1 MLEILP
7 SLKTSANAIQVVL
20 PGEEAAQFAELEQ
33 LLVHDFEPVGVAEA
47 AMVHDLAVLTWKK
60 LRVDRVEH
68 AVMMQTA
75 LQPLPEDTI
84 AKLFGPGWL
93 PQALLRVEPSRPV
106 TQEEFDETTE
116 LLAQANAL
124 LAAAQSQPTARSV
137 MRKWPML
144 YAALQDWADDYA
156 RDGNEL
162 IEGTLVHGLG
172 LAAALHNIIDSKQI
186 VLWLWEHRERLSRA
200 VQQARDSRLLQYMKS
215 ADNVTQRAFDDLGRS
230 FYRTLAELRRQQD
243 WRIRRTAISIDDQG
257 DAQNL

>member
-1 MLEILP
+1 M
-7 SLKTSANAIQVVL
+7 VL
-20 PGEEAAQFAELEQ
+20 AGEDAAQFAELEQ
-33 LLVHDFEPVGVAEA
+33 LLVHDFDPVGVAEA

-75 LQPLPEDTI
+75 LQPLPEDQI
-84 AKLFGPGWL
+84 AKSFGPGWL
-93 PQALLRVEPSRPV
+93 PQAMLRVEPWRPV

-124 LAAAQSQPTARSV
+124 LAVAQRQYTARTV
-137 MRKWPML
+137 RRKWPLL
-144 YAALQDWADDYA
+144 YGALQDWADDCM
-156 RDGNEL
+156 RDADDL
-162 IEGTLVHGLG
+162 IEGTVVDGLG
-172 LAAALHNIIDSKQI
+172 LSVALHNIIYSKQI
-186 VLWLWEHRERLSRA
+186 VLWLWKHRERVSRA

-243 WRIRRTAISIDDQG
+243 WRIRRTAISIDNQG